1 MARIRAYP
9 AVARS
14 PFPAVMIPYADRPYR
29 AKDVLLMSLDKLRA
43 KIDDLDSRILDLL
56 LERADAATQ
65 VGELKRDAD
74 TSVYVPERE
83 AKLLR
88 GLLSRDLGY
97 LDADAISAIYRE
109 IVSACRGA
117 ERQLRVCYLGPEHT
131 FTHLA
136 AVKRF
141 GSGARFI
148 PTSSIP
154 DIFRAVEAERA
165 DLGVVPIQNSTEG
178 AVGPTLDSFL
188 DTNLRICDELY
199 LPIHHYLM
207 SRGERSDICRVHS
220 HPQVLAQC
228 RGWLRENLPTAEL
241 VPTAS
246 SGVAAATAAEDPTIA
261 AIAPE
266 PAATANELTVLA
278 RDIEDMPNNRTRFFV
293 IGNIVPQATGHDKT
307 SIVFSTPHRT
317 GALHHALGLLS
328 EHAINLTM
336 IQSRPARGQLWEYIF
351 YVDFAGHTTDAPQAS
366 ALANLRDY
374 CALMKVLGS
383 YPDASPLA

>member
-1 MARIRAYP
+1 
-9 AVARS
+9 
-14 PFPAVMIPYADRPYR
+14 
-29 AKDVLLMSLDKLRA
+29 MSLDKLRA

-56 LERADAATQ
+56 LERADTATQ
-65 VGELKRDAD
+65 VGTLKRDTD
-74 TSVYVPERE
+74 SSVYVPERE

-88 GLLSRDLGY
+88 SLLDRDLGH
-97 LDADAISAIYRE
+97 LDADAVATIYRE
-109 IVSACRGA
+109 IVSACRAA
-117 ERQLRVCYLGPEHT
+117 ESQLRVCYLGPEHT

-141 GSGARFI
+141 GSGAKFV
-148 PTSSIP
+148 PASSIP
-154 DIFRAVEAERA
+154 DIFRTIEAGRA
-165 DLGVVPIQNSTEG
+165 DFGVVPIQNSTEG

-188 DTNLRICDELY
+188 DTSLRICDELY
-199 LPIHHYLM
+199 VPIHHYLM
-207 SRGERSDICRVHS
+207 SRGSLDEITEVHS

-228 RGWLRENLPTAEL
+228 RGWLRENLPSAEP
-241 VPTAS
+241 VPTSS
-246 SGVAAATAAEDPTIA
+246 SGVAAATAAGDSTIA

-266 PAATANELTVLA
+266 PAAVANGLTVLA
-278 RDIEDMPNNRTRFFV
+278 GDIEDMPNNRTRFFV
-293 IGNIVPQATGHDKT
+293 IGDLDPQATGQDKT

-317 GALHHALGLLS
+317 GALHHALGLLA

-351 YVDFAGHTTDAPQAS
+351 YVDFTGHASDASQAS

-383 YPDASPLA
+383 YPDASPAG